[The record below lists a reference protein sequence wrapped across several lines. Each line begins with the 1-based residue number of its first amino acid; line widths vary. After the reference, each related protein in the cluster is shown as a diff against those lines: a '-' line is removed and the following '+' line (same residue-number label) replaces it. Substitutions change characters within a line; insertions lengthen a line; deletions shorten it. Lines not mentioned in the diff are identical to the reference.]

1 MILHIVSLKTTK
13 NQAVVL
19 HIILPTARLLKRI
32 KN

>member
-1 MILHIVSLKTTK
+1 MILHIVSLKNTK

-19 HIILPTARLLKRI
+19 HIILPKARLLKRI